1 MTVLRVALV
10 ELKRLTSGVL
20 PVLVLIAMSCIPLL
34 YGALYLYGNWDAYGH
49 VNGIVGALVVEDEGA
64 TDSSGQQVNTG
75 ADVKKN
81 LLDAGTFD
89 WRQVPTREEA
99 VDGVEKGTY
108 DFALV
113 IPKNFSRNLQS
124 AAAFKPD
131 ADGKTGTIDP
141 QSAGIEIVTNDA
153 NNYVLTNIVTKAGT
167 SVRDSVASKVGN
179 ATANALLASFT
190 TIHSKMGEA
199 ADGASKVNNGTVK
212 LADAIVQLKDGSATV
227 NDGALKL
234 KDGTVTLSD
243 GTTQLVDAQKQLAEG
258 AEKLANGAEKLDSG
272 AEKLDSG
279 AEKLVDGSTTLK
291 NGTSTLASAA
301 ASASD
306 GASKLKDG
314 SATLAEGTSSLKDGS
329 ATLARGANSLAE
341 GTHKLRQ
348 GLDQSGIRELP
359 GQLNA
364 MCQHLQQTDTSAP
377 SGDFGRD
384 LSNTVVSA
392 SAQRLRER
400 LAPLVAAGTMT
411 QQQADEL
418 VSSVDSD
425 EFKGEVATLNQKAL
439 ESQLAS
445 RDAVAA
451 DVMSKL
457 QALKSSHC
465 VADGSSSSAAKIQ
478 TLVSGVDALDAAS
491 TSVAKGASSLADGAA
506 RVDDGASSLASGSAA
521 LADGNSKIASGASSL
536 ASGSATLAE
545 GTENLKSGTDSLK
558 SGAAT
563 LKDGSGTLAE
573 KEQAAV
579 EGQQKVA
586 DGASNLKDGASQ
598 LSEGTGKLANGTDQL
613 HSGASEL
620 KEGTSSLQSG
630 LASGTKQ
637 VPNLSESDQT
647 KVADT
652 MSNPVTLSHNSLAS
666 GRNYGEGMG
675 PFFMCLALWIG
686 GLMLVQTLRVMNNR
700 ALASHAP
707 SIRVMLGSWMPFGL
721 VGVAQATL
729 MFVVIKF
736 GLGFEMAHP
745 WLVWLFLCFVALVFT
760 GFIHGLTVF
769 LSAPGK
775 LMALVVLILQLVTGG
790 GTMPY
795 ETLPEPIRWMHD
807 FFPMGYAVTGMR
819 RLSYGVNESSLWG
832 IMLVLT
838 LWGLAG
844 LLLGYLGTRRD
855 RTWSLKKLAP
865 EISVS

>member
-81 LLDAGTFD
+81 LLDADTFD

-124 AAAFKPD
+124 ASAFKPD
-131 ADGKTGTIDP
+131 ANGNTGTIDP

-199 ADGASKVNNGTVK
+199 ASGAEKVNTGTVK
-212 LADAIVQLKDGSATV
+212 LADAIVQLKDGSARV

-243 GTTQLVDAQKQLAEG
+243 GTTQLVDAQKQLADG
-258 AEKLANGAEKLDSG
+258 ADKLASGAATLDSG
-272 AEKLDSG
+272 AATLNSG
-279 AEKLVDGSTTLK
+279 AAKLVDGSTTLK

-314 SATLAEGTSSLKDGS
+314 SATLAQGTSSLKDGS
-329 ATLARGANSLAE
+329 ATLAQGANSLAE

-348 GLDQSGIRELP
+348 GLDESGIRELP

-400 LAPLVAAGTMT
+400 LAPMVAAGTMT

-439 ESQLAS
+439 ESHLAS
-445 RDAVAA
+445 RSAAAA
-451 DVMSKL
+451 DAMSKL

-491 TSVAKGASSLADGAA
+491 TSVAKGASSLAEGAA
-506 RVDDGASSLASGSAA
+506 RVDSGASSLASGAA
-521 LADGNSKIASGASSL
+521 TLADGNAQIASGASSL
-536 ASGSATLAE
+536 ASGAATLAE

-558 SGAAT
+558 SGTAT
-563 LKDGSGTLAE
+563 LKDGASTLAE

-598 LSEGTGKLANGTDQL
+598 LAEGTEKLASGTDQL
-613 HSGASEL
+613 NSGASEL
-620 KEGTSSLQSG
+620 KDGTSSLQSG

-637 VPNLSESDQT
+637 VPNLSESEQA

-707 SIRVMLGSWMPFGL
+707 SVRVMLGSWMPFGL
-721 VGVAQATL
+721 VGIAQATL

-745 WLVWLFLCFVALVFT
+745 WLAWLFLCFVALVFT

-769 LSAPGK
+769 LGAPGK
-775 LMALVVLILQLVTGG
+775 LVALVVLILQLVTGG

-795 ETLPEPIRWMHD
+795 ETLPESIRWMHD

-819 RLSYGVNESSLWG
+819 RLSYGVNESSLGG
-832 IMLVLT
+832 IMLVLA

-865 EISVS
+865 EITV

>member
-131 ADGKTGTIDP
+131 ANGNTGTIDP

-179 ATANALLASFT
+179 ATANALLASFI

-199 ADGASKVNNGTVK
+199 ASGAEKVNTGTVK

-243 GTTQLVDAQKQLAEG
+243 GTTQLVDAQKQLADG
-258 AEKLANGAEKLDSG
+258 ADKLASGAATLDSG
-272 AEKLDSG
+272 AATLNSG
-279 AEKLVDGSTTLK
+279 AAKLVDGSTTLK

-314 SATLAEGTSSLKDGS
+314 SATLAQGTSSLKDGS
-329 ATLARGANSLAE
+329 ATLAQGANSLAE

-348 GLDQSGIRELP
+348 GLDESGIRELP

-400 LAPLVAAGTMT
+400 LAPMVAAGTMT

-439 ESQLAS
+439 ESHLAS
-445 RDAVAA
+445 RSATAA
-451 DVMSKL
+451 DAMSKL

-491 TSVAKGASSLADGAA
+491 TSVAKGASSLAEGAA
-506 RVDDGASSLASGSAA
+506 RVDSGASSLASGAA
-521 LADGNSKIASGASSL
+521 TLADGNAQIASGASSL
-536 ASGSATLAE
+536 ASGASSLAE

-558 SGAAT
+558 SGTAT
-563 LKDGSGTLAE
+563 LKDGTSTLAE
-573 KEQAAV
+573 KEQSAV

-598 LSEGTGKLANGTDQL
+598 LTEGTEKLASGTDQL
-613 HSGASEL
+613 NSGASEL
-620 KEGTSSLQSG
+620 KDGTSSLQSG

-652 MSNPVTLSHNSLAS
+652 MSNPVTLSHDSLAS

-707 SIRVMLGSWMPFGL
+707 SVRVMLGSWMPFGL
-721 VGVAQATL
+721 VGIAQATL

-745 WLVWLFLCFVALVFT
+745 WLAWLFLCFVALIFT

-769 LSAPGK
+769 LGAPGK
-775 LMALVVLILQLVTGG
+775 LVALVVLILQLVTGG

-795 ETLPEPIRWMHD
+795 ETLPESIRWMHD

-865 EISVS
+865 EITV

>member
-131 ADGKTGTIDP
+131 ANGNTGTIDP

-199 ADGASKVNNGTVK
+199 ASGAEKVNTGTVK

-243 GTTQLVDAQKQLAEG
+243 GTTQLVDAQKQLADG
-258 AEKLANGAEKLDSG
+258 ADKLASGAATLDSG
-272 AEKLDSG
+272 AAALNSG
-279 AEKLVDGSTTLK
+279 AAKLVDGSMTLK

-314 SATLAEGTSSLKDGS
+314 SATLAQGTSSLKDGS
-329 ATLARGANSLAE
+329 ATLAQGANSLAE

-348 GLDQSGIRELP
+348 GLDESGIRELP

-400 LAPLVAAGTMT
+400 LAPMVAAGTMT

-425 EFKGEVATLNQKAL
+425 EFKDEVATLNQKAL
-439 ESQLAS
+439 ESHLAS
-445 RDAVAA
+445 RSATAA
-451 DVMSKL
+451 DAMSKL

-491 TSVAKGASSLADGAA
+491 TSVAKGASSLAEGAA
-506 RVDDGASSLASGSAA
+506 RVDSGASSLASGAA
-521 LADGNSKIASGASSL
+521 TLADGNAQIASGASSL
-536 ASGSATLAE
+536 ASGASSLAE

-558 SGAAT
+558 SGTAT
-563 LKDGSGTLAE
+563 LKDGTSTLAE
-573 KEQAAV
+573 KEQSAV

-598 LSEGTGKLANGTDQL
+598 LTEGTEKLASGTDQL
-613 HSGASEL
+613 NSGASEL
-620 KEGTSSLQSG
+620 KDGTSSLQSG

-652 MSNPVTLSHNSLAS
+652 MSNPVTLSHDSLAS

-707 SIRVMLGSWMPFGL
+707 SVRVMLGSWMPFGL
-721 VGVAQATL
+721 VGIAQATL

-745 WLVWLFLCFVALVFT
+745 WLAWLFLCFVALIFT

-769 LSAPGK
+769 LGAPGK
-775 LMALVVLILQLVTGG
+775 LVALVVLILQLVTGG

-795 ETLPEPIRWMHD
+795 ETLPESIRWMHD

-865 EISVS
+865 EITV

>member
-341 GTHKLRQ
+341 GTHKLHQ

-865 EISVS
+865 EISV

>member
-272 AEKLDSG
+272 AEKL
-279 AEKLVDGSTTLK
+279 VDGSTTLK

-439 ESQLAS
+439 ESQLTS
-445 RDAVAA
+445 RDAAAA

-586 DGASNLKDGASQ
+586 DGASSLKDGASQ

-865 EISVS
+865 EITV

>member
-131 ADGKTGTIDP
+131 ANGNTGTIDP

-199 ADGASKVNNGTVK
+199 ASGAEKVNTGTVK

-243 GTTQLVDAQKQLAEG
+243 GTTQLVDAQKQLADG
-258 AEKLANGAEKLDSG
+258 ADKLASGAATLDSG
-272 AEKLDSG
+272 AATLNSG
-279 AEKLVDGSTTLK
+279 AAKLVDGSTTLK

-314 SATLAEGTSSLKDGS
+314 SATLAQGTSSLKDGS
-329 ATLARGANSLAE
+329 ATLAQGANSLAE

-348 GLDQSGIRELP
+348 GLDESGIRELP

-400 LAPLVAAGTMT
+400 LAPMVAAGTMT

-439 ESQLAS
+439 ESHLAS
-445 RDAVAA
+445 RSATAA
-451 DVMSKL
+451 DAMSKL

-465 VADGSSSSAAKIQ
+465 VADGTSSTAAKIQ
-478 TLVSGVDALDAAS
+478 TLVSGVDSLDS
-491 TSVAKGASSLADGAA
+491 GASSLATGASSLAEGAA
-506 RVDDGASSLASGSAA
+506 RVDSGASSLASGAA
-521 LADGNSKIASGASSL
+521 TLADGNAQIASGASSL

-558 SGAAT
+558 SGTAT
-563 LKDGSGTLAE
+563 LKDGTSTLAE
-573 KEQAAV
+573 KEQTAV

-598 LSEGTGKLANGTDQL
+598 LTEGTEKLASGTDQL
-613 HSGASEL
+613 NSGASEL
-620 KEGTSSLQSG
+620 KDGTSSLQSG

-637 VPNLSESDQT
+637 VPNLSESEQAQ
-647 KVADT
+647 VADT
-652 MSNPVTLSHNSLAS
+652 MSNPVTLSHDSLAS

-707 SIRVMLGSWMPFGL
+707 SVRVMLGSWMPFGL
-721 VGVAQATL
+721 VGIAQATL

-745 WLVWLFLCFVALVFT
+745 WLAWLFLCFVALIFT

-769 LSAPGK
+769 LGAPGK
-775 LMALVVLILQLVTGG
+775 LVALVVLILQLVTGG

-795 ETLPEPIRWMHD
+795 ETLPESIRWMHD

-865 EISVS
+865 EITV

>member
-20 PVLVLIAMSCIPLL
+20 PILVLIAMSCIPLL

-99 VDGVEKGTY
+99 VNGVEKGTY

-131 ADGKTGTIDP
+131 ANGNTGTIDP

-199 ADGASKVNNGTVK
+199 ASGAEKVNTGTVK

-243 GTTQLVDAQKQLAEG
+243 GTTQLVDAQKQLADG
-258 AEKLANGAEKLDSG
+258 ADKLASGAATLDSG
-272 AEKLDSG
+272 AATLNSG
-279 AEKLVDGSTTLK
+279 AAKLVDGSTTLK

-314 SATLAEGTSSLKDGS
+314 SATLAQGTSSLKDGS
-329 ATLARGANSLAE
+329 ATLAQGANSLAE

-348 GLDQSGIRELP
+348 GLDESGIRELP

-400 LAPLVAAGTMT
+400 LAPMVAAGTMT

-439 ESQLAS
+439 ESHLAS
-445 RDAVAA
+445 RSATAA
-451 DVMSKL
+451 DAMSKL

-478 TLVSGVDALDAAS
+478 NLVSGVDALDAAS
-491 TSVAKGASSLADGAA
+491 TSVAKGASSLAEGAA
-506 RVDDGASSLASGSAA
+506 RVDSGASSLASGAA
-521 LADGNSKIASGASSL
+521 TLADGNAQIASGASSL
-536 ASGSATLAE
+536 ASGASSLAE

-558 SGAAT
+558 SGTAT
-563 LKDGSGTLAE
+563 LKDGTSTLAE
-573 KEQAAV
+573 KEQSAV

-598 LSEGTGKLANGTDQL
+598 LTEGTEKLASGTDQL
-613 HSGASEL
+613 NSGASEL
-620 KEGTSSLQSG
+620 KDGTSSLQSG

-707 SIRVMLGSWMPFGL
+707 SVRVMLGSWMPFGL
-721 VGVAQATL
+721 VGIAQATL

-745 WLVWLFLCFVALVFT
+745 WLAWLFLCFVALIFT

-769 LSAPGK
+769 LGAPGK
-775 LMALVVLILQLVTGG
+775 LVALVVLILQLVTGG

-795 ETLPEPIRWMHD
+795 ETLPESIRWMHD

-832 IMLVLT
+832 IMLVLA

-865 EISVS
+865 EITV

>member
-75 ADVKKN
+75 AEVKKN

-131 ADGKTGTIDP
+131 ANGNTGTIDP

-199 ADGASKVNNGTVK
+199 ASGAEKVNTGTVK

-234 KDGTVTLSD
+234 KDGTSSLAD
-243 GTTQLVDAQKQLAEG
+243 GQSQMLDGQKQLAEG
-258 AEKLANGAEKLDSG
+258 AGKLADGVSTLDSGAAKLDSG
-272 AEKLDSG
+272 AGKLADG
-279 AEKLVDGSTTLK
+279 ASSLKDGS
-291 NGTSTLASAA
+291 STLASAA

-306 GASKLKDG
+306 GAAKLKDG

-329 ATLARGANSLAE
+329 ATLAQGANSLAE

-348 GLDQSGIRELP
+348 GLDESGIRELP

-400 LAPLVAAGTMT
+400 LAPMVAAGTMT

-439 ESQLAS
+439 ESHLAS
-445 RDAVAA
+445 RSAAAA
-451 DVMSKL
+451 DAMSKL

-478 TLVSGVDALDAAS
+478 TLVSGVDALDSGAS
-491 TSVAKGASSLADGAA
+491 SLAKGASSLAEGAA
-506 RVDDGASSLASGSAA
+506 RVDAGASSLASGSAA

-536 ASGSATLAE
+536 ASGSATLSGGASELKE
-545 GTENLKSGTDSLK
+545 GTGSLK
-558 SGAAT
+558 SGAAE

-573 KEQAAV
+573 KQQSAV
-579 EGQQKVA
+579 EGQQKLA
-586 DGASNLKDGASQ
+586 DGADKLKDGASQ
-598 LSEGTGKLANGTDQL
+598 LSDGTEKLSDGSSKLND
-613 HSGASEL
+613 GASEL
-620 KEGTSSLQSG
+620 KDGTSSLESG
-630 LASGTKQ
+630 LASGAKQ
-637 VPNLSESDQT
+637 VPSLAPTDQA

-707 SIRVMLGSWMPFGL
+707 SVRVMLGSWMPFGL
-721 VGVAQATL
+721 VGIAQATL

-745 WLVWLFLCFVALVFT
+745 WLAWLFLCFVALVFT

-769 LSAPGK
+769 LGAPGK
-775 LMALVVLILQLVTGG
+775 LVALVVLILQLVTGG

-795 ETLPEPIRWMHD
+795 ETLPESIRWMHD

-819 RLSYGVNESSLWG
+819 RLSYGVNESSLGG
-832 IMLVLT
+832 IMLVLA

-865 EISVS
+865 EITV

>member
-131 ADGKTGTIDP
+131 ANGNTGTIDP

-199 ADGASKVNNGTVK
+199 ASGAEKVNTGTVK

-243 GTTQLVDAQKQLAEG
+243 GTTQLVDAQKQLADG
-258 AEKLANGAEKLDSG
+258 ADKLASGAATLDSG
-272 AEKLDSG
+272 AATLNSG
-279 AEKLVDGSTTLK
+279 AAKLVDGSTTLK

-314 SATLAEGTSSLKDGS
+314 SATLAQGTSSLKDGS
-329 ATLARGANSLAE
+329 ATLAQGANSLAE

-348 GLDQSGIRELP
+348 GLDESGIRELP

-400 LAPLVAAGTMT
+400 LAPMVAAGTMT

-439 ESQLAS
+439 ESHLAS
-445 RDAVAA
+445 RSATAA
-451 DVMSKL
+451 DAMSKL

-491 TSVAKGASSLADGAA
+491 TSVAKGASSLAEGAA
-506 RVDDGASSLASGSAA
+506 RVDSGASSLASGAA
-521 LADGNSKIASGASSL
+521 TLADGNAQIASGASSL
-536 ASGSATLAE
+536 ASGASSLAE
-545 GTENLKSGTDSLK
+545 GTENLKSGTESLK
-558 SGAAT
+558 SGTAT
-563 LKDGSGTLAE
+563 LKDGTSTLAE
-573 KEQAAV
+573 KEQSAV

-598 LSEGTGKLANGTDQL
+598 LTEGTEKLASGTDQL
-613 HSGASEL
+613 NSGASEL
-620 KEGTSSLQSG
+620 KDGTSSLQSG

-707 SIRVMLGSWMPFGL
+707 SVRVMLGSWMPFGL
-721 VGVAQATL
+721 VGIAQATL

-745 WLVWLFLCFVALVFT
+745 WLAWLFLCFVALIFT

-769 LSAPGK
+769 LGAPGK
-775 LMALVVLILQLVTGG
+775 LVALVVLILQLVTGG

-795 ETLPEPIRWMHD
+795 ETLPESIRWMHD

-832 IMLVLT
+832 IMLVLA

-865 EISVS
+865 EITV

>member
-75 ADVKKN
+75 AEVKKN

-131 ADGKTGTIDP
+131 ANGNTGTIDP
-141 QSAGIEIVTNDA
+141 QSAGIEIITNDA

-199 ADGASKVNNGTVK
+199 ASGAEKVNTGTVK

-243 GTTQLVDAQKQLAEG
+243 GTTQLADAQKQLADG
-258 AEKLANGAEKLDSG
+258 ADKLASGAATLDSG
-272 AEKLDSG
+272 AATLDSG
-279 AEKLVDGSTTLK
+279 AAKLVDGSTTLK

-314 SATLAEGTSSLKDGS
+314 SATLAQGTSSLKDGS
-329 ATLARGANSLAE
+329 AALAQGANSLAE
-341 GTHKLRQ
+341 GVHKLRQ
-348 GLDQSGIRELP
+348 GLDESGIRELP

-400 LAPLVAAGTMT
+400 LAPMVAAGTMT

-439 ESQLAS
+439 ESHLAS
-445 RDAVAA
+445 RSAAAA
-451 DVMSKL
+451 DAMSKL

-478 TLVSGVDALDAAS
+478 TLVSGVDALDEAS
-491 TSVAKGASSLADGAA
+491 TSVAKGASSLAEGAA
-506 RVDDGASSLASGSAA
+506 RVDSGASSLASGAA
-521 LADGNSKIASGASSL
+521 TLADGNAQIASGASSL
-536 ASGSATLAE
+536 ASGAATLAE

-558 SGAAT
+558 SGTAT
-563 LKDGSGTLAE
+563 LKDGASTLAE

-598 LSEGTGKLANGTDQL
+598 LAEGTEKLASGTDQL
-613 HSGASEL
+613 NSGASEL
-620 KEGTSSLQSG
+620 KDGTSSLQSG

-637 VPNLSESDQT
+637 VPNLSESEQA

-707 SIRVMLGSWMPFGL
+707 SVRVMLGSWMPFGL
-721 VGVAQATL
+721 VGIAQATL

-745 WLVWLFLCFVALVFT
+745 WLAWLFLCFVALVFT

-769 LSAPGK
+769 LGAPGK
-775 LMALVVLILQLVTGG
+775 LVALVVLILQLVTGG

-795 ETLPEPIRWMHD
+795 ETLPESIRWMHD

-819 RLSYGVNESSLWG
+819 RLSYGVNESSLGG
-832 IMLVLT
+832 IMLVLA

-865 EISVS
+865 EITV

>member
-199 ADGASKVNNGTVK
+199 ADGALKVNNGTVK

-258 AEKLANGAEKLDSG
+258 AEKLASGAAALDSG

-418 VSSVDSD
+418 VSSLDSD

-451 DVMSKL
+451 DIMSKL

-506 RVDDGASSLASGSAA
+506 RVDDGASSLASGSAT

-558 SGAAT
+558 SGAST

-573 KEQAAV
+573 KEQEAV

-613 HSGASEL
+613 NSGASEL
-620 KEGTSSLQSG
+620 KDGTSSLQSG

-721 VGVAQATL
+721 VGIAQATL

-865 EISVS
+865 EISV

>member
-131 ADGKTGTIDP
+131 ANGNTGTIDP

-199 ADGASKVNNGTVK
+199 ASGAEKVNTGTVK

-243 GTTQLVDAQKQLAEG
+243 GTTQLVDAQKQLADG
-258 AEKLANGAEKLDSG
+258 ADKLASGAATLDSG
-272 AEKLDSG
+272 AAALNSG
-279 AEKLVDGSTTLK
+279 AAKLVDGSTTLK

-314 SATLAEGTSSLKDGS
+314 SATLAQGTSSLKDGS
-329 ATLARGANSLAE
+329 ATLAQGANSLAE

-348 GLDQSGIRELP
+348 GLDESGIRELP

-400 LAPLVAAGTMT
+400 LAPMVAAGTMT

-439 ESQLAS
+439 ESHLAS
-445 RDAVAA
+445 RSATAA
-451 DVMSKL
+451 DAMSKL

-491 TSVAKGASSLADGAA
+491 TSVAKGASSLAEGAA
-506 RVDDGASSLASGSAA
+506 RVDSGASSLASGAA
-521 LADGNSKIASGASSL
+521 TLADGNAQIASGASSL
-536 ASGSATLAE
+536 ASGASSLAE

-558 SGAAT
+558 SGTAT
-563 LKDGSGTLAE
+563 LKDGTSTLAE
-573 KEQAAV
+573 KEQSAV

-598 LSEGTGKLANGTDQL
+598 LTEGTEKLASGTDQL
-613 HSGASEL
+613 NSGASEL
-620 KEGTSSLQSG
+620 KDGTSSLQSG

-637 VPNLSESDQT
+637 VPNLSESEQT

-707 SIRVMLGSWMPFGL
+707 SVRVMLGSWMPFGL
-721 VGVAQATL
+721 VGIAQATL

-745 WLVWLFLCFVALVFT
+745 WLAWLFLCFVALIFT

-769 LSAPGK
+769 LGAPGK
-775 LMALVVLILQLVTGG
+775 LVALVVLILQLVTGG

-795 ETLPEPIRWMHD
+795 ETLPESIRWMHD

-865 EISVS
+865 EITV

>member
-131 ADGKTGTIDP
+131 ANGNTGTIDP

-199 ADGASKVNNGTVK
+199 ASGAEKVNTGTVK

-243 GTTQLVDAQKQLAEG
+243 GTTQLVDAQKQLADG
-258 AEKLANGAEKLDSG
+258 ADKLASGAATLDSG
-272 AEKLDSG
+272 AATLNSG
-279 AEKLVDGSTTLK
+279 AAKLVDGSTTLK

-314 SATLAEGTSSLKDGS
+314 SATLAQGTSSLKDGS
-329 ATLARGANSLAE
+329 ATLAQGANSLAE

-348 GLDQSGIRELP
+348 GLDESGIRELP

-400 LAPLVAAGTMT
+400 LAPMVAAGTMT

-439 ESQLAS
+439 ESHLAS
-445 RDAVAA
+445 RSATAA
-451 DVMSKL
+451 DAMSKL

-491 TSVAKGASSLADGAA
+491 TSVAKGASSLAEGAA
-506 RVDDGASSLASGSAA
+506 RVDSGASSLASGAA
-521 LADGNSKIASGASSL
+521 TLADGNAQIASGASSL
-536 ASGSATLAE
+536 ASGASSLAE

-558 SGAAT
+558 SGTAT
-563 LKDGSGTLAE
+563 LKDGTSTLAE
-573 KEQAAV
+573 KEQSAV

-598 LSEGTGKLANGTDQL
+598 LTEGTEKLASGTDQL
-613 HSGASEL
+613 NSGASEL
-620 KEGTSSLQSG
+620 KDGTSSLQSG

-652 MSNPVTLSHNSLAS
+652 MSNPVTLSHDSLAS

-707 SIRVMLGSWMPFGL
+707 SVRVMLGSWMPFGL
-721 VGVAQATL
+721 VGIAQATL

-745 WLVWLFLCFVALVFT
+745 WLAWLFLCFVALIFT

-769 LSAPGK
+769 LGAPGK
-775 LMALVVLILQLVTGG
+775 LVALVVLILQLVTGG

-795 ETLPEPIRWMHD
+795 ETLPESIRWMHD

-865 EISVS
+865 EITV

>member
-131 ADGKTGTIDP
+131 ANGNTGTIDP

-199 ADGASKVNNGTVK
+199 ASGAEKVNTGTVK

-243 GTTQLVDAQKQLAEG
+243 GTTQLVDAQKQLADG
-258 AEKLANGAEKLDSG
+258 ADKLASGAATLDSG
-272 AEKLDSG
+272 AATLNSG
-279 AEKLVDGSTTLK
+279 AAKLVDGSTTLK

-314 SATLAEGTSSLKDGS
+314 SATLAQGTSSLKDGS
-329 ATLARGANSLAE
+329 ATLAQGANSLAE

-348 GLDQSGIRELP
+348 GLDESGIRELP

-400 LAPLVAAGTMT
+400 LAPMVAAGTMT

-439 ESQLAS
+439 ESHLAS
-445 RDAVAA
+445 RSATAA
-451 DVMSKL
+451 DAMSKL

-465 VADGSSSSAAKIQ
+465 IADGSSSSAAKIQ

-491 TSVAKGASSLADGAA
+491 TSVAKGASSLAEGAA
-506 RVDDGASSLASGSAA
+506 RVDSGASSLASGAA
-521 LADGNSKIASGASSL
+521 TLADGNAQIASGASSL

-558 SGAAT
+558 SGTAT
-563 LKDGSGTLAE
+563 LKDGTSTLAE
-573 KEQAAV
+573 KEQSAV

-598 LSEGTGKLANGTDQL
+598 LTEGTEKLASGTDQL
-613 HSGASEL
+613 NSGASEL
-620 KEGTSSLQSG
+620 KDGTSSLQSG

-652 MSNPVTLSHNSLAS
+652 MSNPVTLSHDSLAS

-707 SIRVMLGSWMPFGL
+707 SVRVMLGSWMPFGL
-721 VGVAQATL
+721 VGIAQATL

-745 WLVWLFLCFVALVFT
+745 WLAWLFLCFVALIFT

-769 LSAPGK
+769 LGAPGK
-775 LMALVVLILQLVTGG
+775 LVALVVLILQLVTGG

-795 ETLPEPIRWMHD
+795 ETLPESIRWMHD

-865 EISVS
+865 EITV

>member
-131 ADGKTGTIDP
+131 ANGNTGTIDP

-153 NNYVLTNIVTKAGT
+153 NNYVLTNIVMKAGT

-199 ADGASKVNNGTVK
+199 ASGAEKVNTGTVK

-243 GTTQLVDAQKQLAEG
+243 GTTQLVDAQKQLADG
-258 AEKLANGAEKLDSG
+258 ADKLASGAATLDSG
-272 AEKLDSG
+272 AATLNSG
-279 AEKLVDGSTTLK
+279 AAKLVDGSTTLK

-314 SATLAEGTSSLKDGS
+314 SATLAQGTSSLKDGS
-329 ATLARGANSLAE
+329 ATLAQGANSLAE

-348 GLDQSGIRELP
+348 GLDESGIRELP

-400 LAPLVAAGTMT
+400 LAPMVAAGTMT

-439 ESQLAS
+439 ESHLAS
-445 RDAVAA
+445 RSATAA
-451 DVMSKL
+451 DAMSKL

-491 TSVAKGASSLADGAA
+491 TSVAKGASSLAEGAA
-506 RVDDGASSLASGSAA
+506 RVDSGASSLASGAA
-521 LADGNSKIASGASSL
+521 TLADGNAQIASGASSL
-536 ASGSATLAE
+536 ASGASSLAE

-558 SGAAT
+558 SGTAT
-563 LKDGSGTLAE
+563 LKDGTSTLAE
-573 KEQAAV
+573 KEQSAV

-598 LSEGTGKLANGTDQL
+598 LTEGTEKLASGTDQL
-613 HSGASEL
+613 NSGASEL
-620 KEGTSSLQSG
+620 KDGTSSLQSG

-652 MSNPVTLSHNSLAS
+652 MSNPVTLSHDSLAS

-707 SIRVMLGSWMPFGL
+707 SVRVMLGSWMPFGL
-721 VGVAQATL
+721 VGIAQATL

-745 WLVWLFLCFVALVFT
+745 WLAWLFLCFVALIFT

-769 LSAPGK
+769 LGAPGK
-775 LMALVVLILQLVTGG
+775 LVALVVLILQLVTGG

-832 IMLVLT
+832 IMLVLA

-865 EISVS
+865 EITV

>member
-75 ADVKKN
+75 AEVKKN

-131 ADGKTGTIDP
+131 ANGNTGTIDP

-234 KDGTVTLSD
+234 KDGTSSLAD
-243 GTTQLVDAQKQLAEG
+243 GQSQMLDGQKQLAEG
-258 AEKLANGAEKLDSG
+258 AGKLADGVSTLDSGAAKLDSG
-272 AEKLDSG
+272 AGKLADG
-279 AEKLVDGSTTLK
+279 ASSLKDGS
-291 NGTSTLASAA
+291 STLASAA

-306 GASKLKDG
+306 GAAKLKDG
-314 SATLAEGTSSLKDGS
+314 SATLAEGTASLKDGS
-329 ATLARGANSLAE
+329 ATLAQGANSLAE

-348 GLDQSGIRELP
+348 GLDESGIRELP

-400 LAPLVAAGTMT
+400 LAPMVAAGTMT

-439 ESQLAS
+439 QSHLAT
-445 RDAVAA
+445 RDAAAA
-451 DVMSKL
+451 DALSKL
-457 QALKSSHC
+457 SALKSSHC
-465 VADGSSSSAAKIQ
+465 ISDGSSSTAAKIQ
-478 TLVSGVDALDAAS
+478 TLVSGVDALDSGAS
-491 TSVAKGASSLADGAA
+491 SLAKGASSLAEGAA
-506 RVDDGASSLASGSAA
+506 RVDAGASSLASGSAA

-536 ASGSATLAE
+536 ASGSATLSGGASELKE
-545 GTENLKSGTDSLK
+545 GTGSLKSGT
-558 SGAAT
+558 AE

-573 KEQAAV
+573 KQQSAV
-579 EGQQKVA
+579 EGQQKLA
-586 DGASNLKDGASQ
+586 DGADKLKDGASQ
-598 LSEGTGKLANGTDQL
+598 LSDGTEKLSDGSSKLND
-613 HSGASEL
+613 GASEL
-620 KEGTSSLQSG
+620 KDGTSSLESG
-630 LASGTKQ
+630 LASGAKQ
-637 VPNLSESDQT
+637 VPSLAPTDQA

-707 SIRVMLGSWMPFGL
+707 SVRVMLGSWMPFGL
-721 VGVAQATL
+721 VGIAQATL

-745 WLVWLFLCFVALVFT
+745 WLAWLFLCFVALVFT

-769 LSAPGK
+769 LGAPGK
-775 LMALVVLILQLVTGG
+775 LVALVVLILQLVTGG

-795 ETLPEPIRWMHD
+795 ETLPESIRWMHD

-819 RLSYGVNESSLWG
+819 RLSYGVNESSLGG
-832 IMLVLT
+832 IMLVLA

-865 EISVS
+865 EITV

>member
-131 ADGKTGTIDP
+131 ANGNTGTIDP

-199 ADGASKVNNGTVK
+199 ASGAEKVNTGTVK

-243 GTTQLVDAQKQLAEG
+243 GTTQLVDAQKQLADG
-258 AEKLANGAEKLDSG
+258 ADKLASGAATLDSG
-272 AEKLDSG
+272 AATLDSG
-279 AEKLVDGSTTLK
+279 AAKLVDGSTTLK

-306 GASKLKDG
+306 GASKLKDS
-314 SATLAEGTSSLKDGS
+314 SATLAQGTSSLKDGS
-329 ATLARGANSLAE
+329 ATLAQGANSLAE

-348 GLDQSGIRELP
+348 GLDESGIRELP

-400 LAPLVAAGTMT
+400 LAPMVAAGTMT

-439 ESQLAS
+439 ESHLAS
-445 RDAVAA
+445 RSATAA
-451 DVMSKL
+451 DAMSKL

-491 TSVAKGASSLADGAA
+491 TSVAKGASSLAEGAA
-506 RVDDGASSLASGSAA
+506 RVDSGASSLASGAA
-521 LADGNSKIASGASSL
+521 TLADGNAQIASGASSL
-536 ASGSATLAE
+536 ASGASSLAE

-558 SGAAT
+558 SGTAT
-563 LKDGSGTLAE
+563 LKDGTSTLAE
-573 KEQAAV
+573 KEQSAV

-598 LSEGTGKLANGTDQL
+598 LTEGTEKLASGTDQL
-613 HSGASEL
+613 NSGASEL
-620 KEGTSSLQSG
+620 KDGTSSLQSG

-707 SIRVMLGSWMPFGL
+707 SVRVMLGSWMPFGL
-721 VGVAQATL
+721 VGIAQATL

-745 WLVWLFLCFVALVFT
+745 WLAWLFLCFVALIFT

-769 LSAPGK
+769 LGAPGK
-775 LMALVVLILQLVTGG
+775 LVALVVLILQLVTGG

-832 IMLVLT
+832 IMLVLA

-865 EISVS
+865 EITV

>member
-131 ADGKTGTIDP
+131 ANGNTGTIDP

-199 ADGASKVNNGTVK
+199 ASGAEKVNTGTVK

-243 GTTQLVDAQKQLAEG
+243 GTTQLVDAQKQLADG
-258 AEKLANGAEKLDSG
+258 ADKLASGAATLDSG
-272 AEKLDSG
+272 AATLNSG
-279 AEKLVDGSTTLK
+279 AAKLVDGSTTLK

-314 SATLAEGTSSLKDGS
+314 SATLAQGTSSLKDGS
-329 ATLARGANSLAE
+329 ATLAQGANSLAE

-348 GLDQSGIRELP
+348 GLDESGIRELP

-400 LAPLVAAGTMT
+400 LAPMVAAGTMT

-439 ESQLAS
+439 ESHLAS
-445 RDAVAA
+445 RSATAA
-451 DVMSKL
+451 DAMSKL

-491 TSVAKGASSLADGAA
+491 TSVAKGASSLAEGAA
-506 RVDDGASSLASGSAA
+506 RVDSGASSLASGAA
-521 LADGNSKIASGASSL
+521 TLADGNAQIASGASSL
-536 ASGSATLAE
+536 ASGAATLAE

-558 SGAAT
+558 SGTET
-563 LKDGSGTLAE
+563 LKDGTSTLAE
-573 KEQAAV
+573 KEQNAV

-598 LSEGTGKLANGTDQL
+598 LTEGTGKLASGTDQL
-613 HSGASEL
+613 NSGASEL

-652 MSNPVTLSHNSLAS
+652 MSNPVTLSHDSLAS

-707 SIRVMLGSWMPFGL
+707 SVRVMLGSWMPFGL
-721 VGVAQATL
+721 VGIAQATL

-745 WLVWLFLCFVALVFT
+745 WLAWLFLCFVALIFT

-769 LSAPGK
+769 LGAPGK
-775 LMALVVLILQLVTGG
+775 LVALVVLILQLVTGG

-795 ETLPEPIRWMHD
+795 ETLPESIRWMHD

-832 IMLVLT
+832 IMLVLA

-865 EISVS
+865 EITV

>member
-131 ADGKTGTIDP
+131 ANGNTGTIDP

-199 ADGASKVNNGTVK
+199 ASGAEKVNTGTVK

-243 GTTQLVDAQKQLAEG
+243 GTTQLVDAQKQLADG
-258 AEKLANGAEKLDSG
+258 ADKLASGAATLDSG
-272 AEKLDSG
+272 AATLNSG
-279 AEKLVDGSTTLK
+279 AAKLVDGSTTLK

-314 SATLAEGTSSLKDGS
+314 SATLAQGTSSLKDGS
-329 ATLARGANSLAE
+329 ATLAQGANSLAE

-348 GLDQSGIRELP
+348 GLDESGIRELP

-400 LAPLVAAGTMT
+400 LAPMVAAGTMT

-439 ESQLAS
+439 ESHLAS
-445 RDAVAA
+445 RSATAA
-451 DVMSKL
+451 DAMSKL

-491 TSVAKGASSLADGAA
+491 TSVAKGASSLAEGAA
-506 RVDDGASSLASGSAA
+506 RVDSGASSLASGAA
-521 LADGNSKIASGASSL
+521 TLADGNAQIASGASSL
-536 ASGSATLAE
+536 ASGASSLAE

-558 SGAAT
+558 SGTAT
-563 LKDGSGTLAE
+563 LKDGTSTLAE
-573 KEQAAV
+573 KEQSAV

-598 LSEGTGKLANGTDQL
+598 LTEGTEKLASGTDQL
-613 HSGASEL
+613 NSGASEL
-620 KEGTSSLQSG
+620 KDGTSSLQSG

-707 SIRVMLGSWMPFGL
+707 SVRVMLGSWMPFGL

-745 WLVWLFLCFVALVFT
+745 WLAWLFLCFAALVFT

-769 LSAPGK
+769 LGAPGK
-775 LMALVVLILQLVTGG
+775 LVALVVLILQLVTGG

-795 ETLPEPIRWMHD
+795 ETLPESIRWMHD

-832 IMLVLT
+832 IMLVLA

-855 RTWSLKKLAP
+855 RTWSLKRLAP
-865 EISVS
+865 EITV

>member
-99 VDGVEKGTY
+99 VNGVEKGTY

-131 ADGKTGTIDP
+131 ANGNTGTIDP

-199 ADGASKVNNGTVK
+199 ASGAEKVNTGTVK

-243 GTTQLVDAQKQLAEG
+243 GTTQLVDAQKQLADG
-258 AEKLANGAEKLDSG
+258 ADKLASGAATLDSG
-272 AEKLDSG
+272 AAALDSG
-279 AEKLVDGSTTLK
+279 AAKLVDGSTTLK

-314 SATLAEGTSSLKDGS
+314 SATLAQGTSSLKDGS
-329 ATLARGANSLAE
+329 ATLAQGANSLAE

-348 GLDQSGIRELP
+348 GLDESGIRELP

-400 LAPLVAAGTMT
+400 LAPMVAAGTMT

-439 ESQLAS
+439 ESHLAS
-445 RDAVAA
+445 RSATAA
-451 DVMSKL
+451 DAMSKL

-491 TSVAKGASSLADGAA
+491 TSVAKGASSLAEGAA
-506 RVDDGASSLASGSAA
+506 RVDSGASSLASGAA
-521 LADGNSKIASGASSL
+521 TLADGNAQIASGASSL

-558 SGAAT
+558 SGTAT
-563 LKDGSGTLAE
+563 LKDGTSTLAE
-573 KEQAAV
+573 KEQSAV

-598 LSEGTGKLANGTDQL
+598 LTEGTEKLASGTDQL
-613 HSGASEL
+613 NSGASEL
-620 KEGTSSLQSG
+620 KDGTSSLQSG

-721 VGVAQATL
+721 VGIAQATL
-729 MFVVIKF
+729 MFAAIKF

-745 WLVWLFLCFVALVFT
+745 WLVWLFLCYVALVFT
-760 GFIHGLTVF
+760 GFIHGLTVI
-769 LSAPGK
+769 LGAPGK
-775 LMALVVLILQLVTGG
+775 LVALVILILQLITAG

-795 ETLPEPIRWMHD
+795 ETLPESIRWMHD
-807 FFPMGYAVTGMR
+807 FFPMGYAVAGTR
-819 RLSYGVNESSLWG
+819 RLAYGINESSLWG

-844 LLLGYLGTRRD
+844 LMLGYIGTRRD

-865 EISVS
+865 EITV

>member
-99 VDGVEKGTY
+99 VNGVEKGTY

-131 ADGKTGTIDP
+131 ANGNTGTIDP

-199 ADGASKVNNGTVK
+199 ASGAEKVNTGTVK

-243 GTTQLVDAQKQLAEG
+243 GTTQLVDAQKQLADG
-258 AEKLANGAEKLDSG
+258 ADKLASGAATLDSG
-272 AEKLDSG
+272 AATLNSG
-279 AEKLVDGSTTLK
+279 AAKLVDGSTTLK

-314 SATLAEGTSSLKDGS
+314 SATLAQGTSSLKDGS
-329 ATLARGANSLAE
+329 ATLAQGANSLAE

-348 GLDQSGIRELP
+348 GLDESGIRELP

-377 SGDFGRD
+377 SGDFSRD

-400 LAPLVAAGTMT
+400 LAPMVAAGTMT

-439 ESQLAS
+439 ESHLAS
-445 RDAVAA
+445 RSATAA
-451 DVMSKL
+451 DAMSKL

-491 TSVAKGASSLADGAA
+491 TSVAKGASSLAEGAA
-506 RVDDGASSLASGSAA
+506 RVDSGASSLASGAA
-521 LADGNSKIASGASSL
+521 TLADGNAQIASGASSL
-536 ASGSATLAE
+536 ASGAATLAE

-558 SGAAT
+558 SGTAT
-563 LKDGSGTLAE
+563 LKDGTSTLAE
-573 KEQAAV
+573 KEQSAV

-598 LSEGTGKLANGTDQL
+598 LTEGTEKLASGTDQL
-613 HSGASEL
+613 NSGASEL
-620 KEGTSSLQSG
+620 KDGTSSLQSG

-707 SIRVMLGSWMPFGL
+707 SVRVMLGSWMPFGL
-721 VGVAQATL
+721 VGIAQATL

-745 WLVWLFLCFVALVFT
+745 WLAWLFLCFVALIFT

-769 LSAPGK
+769 LGAPGK
-775 LMALVVLILQLVTGG
+775 LVALVVLILQLVTGG

-832 IMLVLT
+832 IMLVLA

-865 EISVS
+865 EITV

>member
-131 ADGKTGTIDP
+131 ANGNTGTIDP

-199 ADGASKVNNGTVK
+199 ASGAEKVNTGTVK
-212 LADAIVQLKDGSATV
+212 LADAIVQLKDGSARV

-243 GTTQLVDAQKQLAEG
+243 GTTQLVDAQKQLADG
-258 AEKLANGAEKLDSG
+258 ADKLASGAATLDSG
-272 AEKLDSG
+272 AATLNSG
-279 AEKLVDGSTTLK
+279 AAKLVDGSTTLK

-314 SATLAEGTSSLKDGS
+314 SATLAQGTSSLKDGS
-329 ATLARGANSLAE
+329 ATLAQGANSLAE

-348 GLDQSGIRELP
+348 GLDESGIRELP

-400 LAPLVAAGTMT
+400 LAPMVAAGTMT

-439 ESQLAS
+439 ESHLAS
-445 RDAVAA
+445 RSATAA
-451 DVMSKL
+451 DAMSKL

-491 TSVAKGASSLADGAA
+491 TSVAKGASSLAEGAA
-506 RVDDGASSLASGSAA
+506 RVDSGASSLASGAA
-521 LADGNSKIASGASSL
+521 TLADGNAQIASGASSL

-558 SGAAT
+558 SGTAT
-563 LKDGSGTLAE
+563 LKDGTSTLAE
-573 KEQAAV
+573 KEQSAV

-598 LSEGTGKLANGTDQL
+598 LTEGTEKLASGTDQL
-613 HSGASEL
+613 NSGASEL
-620 KEGTSSLQSG
+620 KDGTSSLQSG

-721 VGVAQATL
+721 VGIAQATL
-729 MFVVIKF
+729 MFAAIKF

-745 WLVWLFLCFVALVFT
+745 WLVWLFLCYVALVFT
-760 GFIHGLTVF
+760 GFIHGLTVI
-769 LSAPGK
+769 LGAPGK
-775 LMALVVLILQLVTGG
+775 LVALVILILQLITAG

-795 ETLPEPIRWMHD
+795 ETLPESIRWMHD
-807 FFPMGYAVTGMR
+807 FFPMGYAVAGTR
-819 RLSYGVNESSLWG
+819 RLAYGINESSLWG

-844 LLLGYLGTRRD
+844 LMLGYIGTRRD

-865 EISVS
+865 EITV

>member
-258 AEKLANGAEKLDSG
+258 AEKLASGAATLNSG

-341 GTHKLRQ
+341 GTHKLRS
-348 GLDQSGIRELP
+348 GMDQAGIRELP
-359 GQLNA
+359 AELNA
-364 MCQHLQQTDTSAP
+364 MCMRLQQTDTSAP

-439 ESQLAS
+439 ESQLVS

-465 VADGSSSSAAKIQ
+465 VSDGTSSTAAKIQ
-478 TLVSGVDALDAAS
+478 TLVAGVDSLDSGAS
-491 TSVAKGASSLADGAA
+491 SLAKGASSLADGAA

-832 IMLVLT
+832 IMLVLA

-865 EISVS
+865 EITV

>member
-89 WRQVPTREEA
+89 WRQVSTREEA

-258 AEKLANGAEKLDSG
+258 AEKLASGAAALDSG

-425 EFKGEVATLNQKAL
+425 EFKSEVATLNQKAL

-451 DVMSKL
+451 DIMSKL

-506 RVDDGASSLASGSAA
+506 RVDDGASSLASGSAT

-558 SGAAT
+558 SGAST

-573 KEQAAV
+573 KEQEAV

-613 HSGASEL
+613 NSGASEL

-707 SIRVMLGSWMPFGL
+707 SVRVMLGSWMPFGL
-721 VGVAQATL
+721 VGIAQATL

-865 EISVS
+865 EISV

>member
-124 AAAFKPD
+124 ASAFKPD
-131 ADGKTGTIDP
+131 ANGNTGTIDP

-199 ADGASKVNNGTVK
+199 ASGAEKVNTGTVK

-243 GTTQLVDAQKQLAEG
+243 GTTQLVDAQKQLADG
-258 AEKLANGAEKLDSG
+258 ADKLASGAATLDSG
-272 AEKLDSG
+272 AATLNSG
-279 AEKLVDGSTTLK
+279 AAKLVDGSTTLK

-314 SATLAEGTSSLKDGS
+314 SATLAQGTSSLKDGS
-329 ATLARGANSLAE
+329 ATLAQGANSLAE

-348 GLDQSGIRELP
+348 GLDESGIRELP

-400 LAPLVAAGTMT
+400 LAPMVAAGTMT

-439 ESQLAS
+439 ESHLAS
-445 RDAVAA
+445 RSATAA
-451 DVMSKL
+451 DAMSKL

-465 VADGSSSSAAKIQ
+465 IADGSSSSAAKIQ

-491 TSVAKGASSLADGAA
+491 TSVAKGASSLAEGAA
-506 RVDDGASSLASGSAA
+506 RVDSGASSLASGAA
-521 LADGNSKIASGASSL
+521 TLADGNAQIASGASSL

-558 SGAAT
+558 SGTAT
-563 LKDGSGTLAE
+563 LKDGTSTLAE
-573 KEQAAV
+573 KEQSAV

-598 LSEGTGKLANGTDQL
+598 LTEGTEKLASGTDQL
-613 HSGASEL
+613 NSGASEL
-620 KEGTSSLQSG
+620 KDGTSSLQSG

-707 SIRVMLGSWMPFGL
+707 SVRVMLGSWMPFGL
-721 VGVAQATL
+721 VGIAQATL

-745 WLVWLFLCFVALVFT
+745 WLAWLFLCFVALVFT

-769 LSAPGK
+769 LGAPGK
-775 LMALVVLILQLVTGG
+775 LVALVVLILQLVTGG

-795 ETLPEPIRWMHD
+795 ETLPESIRWMHD

-865 EISVS
+865 EITV

>member
-199 ADGASKVNNGTVK
+199 ASGAEKVNTGTVK
-212 LADAIVQLKDGSATV
+212 LADAIVQLKDGSVTV

-258 AEKLANGAEKLDSG
+258 AEKLASGAEKLDSG

-745 WLVWLFLCFVALVFT
+745 WLVWLFLCFVALIFT

-769 LSAPGK
+769 LGAPGK

-865 EISVS
+865 EISV

>member
-131 ADGKTGTIDP
+131 ANGNTGTIDP

-199 ADGASKVNNGTVK
+199 ASGAEKVNTGTVK

-243 GTTQLVDAQKQLAEG
+243 GTTQLVDAQKQLADG
-258 AEKLANGAEKLDSG
+258 ADKLASGAATLDSG
-272 AEKLDSG
+272 AAALDSG
-279 AEKLVDGSTTLK
+279 AAKLVDGSTTLK

-314 SATLAEGTSSLKDGS
+314 SATLAQGTSSLKDGS
-329 ATLARGANSLAE
+329 ATLAQGANSLAE

-348 GLDQSGIRELP
+348 GLDESGIRELP

-400 LAPLVAAGTMT
+400 LAPMVAAGTMT

-425 EFKGEVATLNQKAL
+425 EFKGEMATLNQKAL
-439 ESQLAS
+439 ESHLAS
-445 RDAVAA
+445 RSATAA
-451 DVMSKL
+451 DAMSKL

-491 TSVAKGASSLADGAA
+491 TSVAKGASSLAEGAA
-506 RVDDGASSLASGSAA
+506 RVDSGASSLASGAA
-521 LADGNSKIASGASSL
+521 TLADGNAQIASGASSL

-558 SGAAT
+558 SGTAT
-563 LKDGSGTLAE
+563 LKDGTSTLAE
-573 KEQAAV
+573 KEQSAV

-598 LSEGTGKLANGTDQL
+598 LTEGTEKLASGTDQL
-613 HSGASEL
+613 NSGASEL
-620 KEGTSSLQSG
+620 KDGTSSLQSG

-637 VPNLSESDQT
+637 VPNLSESEQA

-652 MSNPVTLSHNSLAS
+652 MSNPVTLSHDSLAS

-707 SIRVMLGSWMPFGL
+707 SVRVMLGSWMPFGL
-721 VGVAQATL
+721 VGIAQATL

-745 WLVWLFLCFVALVFT
+745 WLAWLFLCFVALIFT

-769 LSAPGK
+769 LGAPGK
-775 LMALVVLILQLVTGG
+775 LVALVVLILQLVTGG

-795 ETLPEPIRWMHD
+795 ETLPESIRWMHD

-865 EISVS
+865 EITV

>member
-99 VDGVEKGTY
+99 VNGVEKGTY

-131 ADGKTGTIDP
+131 ANGNTGTIDP

-199 ADGASKVNNGTVK
+199 ASGAEKVNTGTVK

-243 GTTQLVDAQKQLAEG
+243 GTTQLVDAQKQLADG
-258 AEKLANGAEKLDSG
+258 ADKLASGAATLDSG
-272 AEKLDSG
+272 AAALNSG
-279 AEKLVDGSTTLK
+279 AAKLVDGSTTLK

-314 SATLAEGTSSLKDGS
+314 SATLAQGTSSLKDGS
-329 ATLARGANSLAE
+329 ATLAQGANSLAE

-348 GLDQSGIRELP
+348 GLDELGIRELP

-400 LAPLVAAGTMT
+400 LAPMVAAGTMT

-439 ESQLAS
+439 ESHLAS
-445 RDAVAA
+445 RSATAA
-451 DVMSKL
+451 DAMSKL

-491 TSVAKGASSLADGAA
+491 TSVAKGASSLAEGAA
-506 RVDDGASSLASGSAA
+506 RVDSGASSLASGAA
-521 LADGNSKIASGASSL
+521 TLADGNAQIASGASSL
-536 ASGSATLAE
+536 ASGAATLAE

-558 SGAAT
+558 SGTAT
-563 LKDGSGTLAE
+563 LKDGTSTLAE
-573 KEQAAV
+573 KEQSAV

-598 LSEGTGKLANGTDQL
+598 LTEGTEKLASGTDQL
-613 HSGASEL
+613 NSGASEL
-620 KEGTSSLQSG
+620 KDGTSSLQSG

-707 SIRVMLGSWMPFGL
+707 SVRVMLGSWMPFGL
-721 VGVAQATL
+721 VGIAQATL

-745 WLVWLFLCFVALVFT
+745 WLAWLFLCFVALIFT

-769 LSAPGK
+769 LGAPGK
-775 LMALVVLILQLVTGG
+775 LVALVVLILQLVTGG

-795 ETLPEPIRWMHD
+795 ETLPESIRWMHD

-832 IMLVLT
+832 IMLVLA

-865 EISVS
+865 EITV

>member
-75 ADVKKN
+75 AEVKKN

-131 ADGKTGTIDP
+131 ANGNTGTIDP
-141 QSAGIEIVTNDA
+141 QSAGIEIITNDA

-199 ADGASKVNNGTVK
+199 ASGAEKVNTGTVK

-243 GTTQLVDAQKQLAEG
+243 GTTQLVDAQKQLADG
-258 AEKLANGAEKLDSG
+258 ADKLASGAATLDSG
-272 AEKLDSG
+272 AATLNSG
-279 AEKLVDGSTTLK
+279 AAKLVDGSTTLK

-314 SATLAEGTSSLKDGS
+314 SATLAQGTSSLKDGS
-329 ATLARGANSLAE
+329 ATLAQGANSLAE

-348 GLDQSGIRELP
+348 GLDESGIRELP

-400 LAPLVAAGTMT
+400 LAPMVAAGTMT

-425 EFKGEVATLNQKAL
+425 EFKDEVATLNQKAL
-439 ESQLAS
+439 ESHLAS
-445 RDAVAA
+445 RSAAAA
-451 DVMSKL
+451 DAMSKL

-478 TLVSGVDALDAAS
+478 TLVSGVDALDEAS
-491 TSVAKGASSLADGAA
+491 TSVAKGASSLAEGAA
-506 RVDDGASSLASGSAA
+506 RVDSGASSLASGAA
-521 LADGNSKIASGASSL
+521 TLADGNAQIASGASSL
-536 ASGSATLAE
+536 ASGAATLAE

-558 SGAAT
+558 SGTAT
-563 LKDGSGTLAE
+563 LKDGASTLAE

-598 LSEGTGKLANGTDQL
+598 LAEGTEKLASGTDQL
-613 HSGASEL
+613 NSGASEL
-620 KEGTSSLQSG
+620 KDGTSSLQSG

-637 VPNLSESDQT
+637 VPNLSESEQA

-707 SIRVMLGSWMPFGL
+707 SVRVMLGSWMPFGL
-721 VGVAQATL
+721 VGIAQATL

-745 WLVWLFLCFVALVFT
+745 WLAWLFLCFVALVFT

-769 LSAPGK
+769 LGAPGK
-775 LMALVVLILQLVTGG
+775 LVALVVLILQLVTGG

-795 ETLPEPIRWMHD
+795 ETLPESIRWMHD

-832 IMLVLT
+832 IMLVLA

-865 EISVS
+865 EITV

>member
-131 ADGKTGTIDP
+131 ANGNTGTIDP

-199 ADGASKVNNGTVK
+199 ASGAEKVNTGTVK

-243 GTTQLVDAQKQLAEG
+243 GTTQLVDAQKQLADG
-258 AEKLANGAEKLDSG
+258 ADKLASGAATLDSG
-272 AEKLDSG
+272 AATLNSG
-279 AEKLVDGSTTLK
+279 AAKLVDGSTTLK

-314 SATLAEGTSSLKDGS
+314 SATLAQGTSSLKDGS
-329 ATLARGANSLAE
+329 ATLAQGANSLAE

-348 GLDQSGIRELP
+348 GLDESGIRELP

-400 LAPLVAAGTMT
+400 LAPMVAAGTMT

-439 ESQLAS
+439 ESHLAS
-445 RDAVAA
+445 RSATAA
-451 DVMSKL
+451 DAMSKL

-491 TSVAKGASSLADGAA
+491 TSVAKGASSLAEGAA
-506 RVDDGASSLASGSAA
+506 RVDSGASSLASGAA
-521 LADGNSKIASGASSL
+521 TLADGNAQIASGASSL

-558 SGAAT
+558 SGTAT
-563 LKDGSGTLAE
+563 LKDGTSTLAE
-573 KEQAAV
+573 KEQSAV

-598 LSEGTGKLANGTDQL
+598 LTEGTEKLASGTDQL
-613 HSGASEL
+613 NSGASEL
-620 KEGTSSLQSG
+620 KDGTSSLQSG

-707 SIRVMLGSWMPFGL
+707 SVRVMLGSWMPFGL
-721 VGVAQATL
+721 VGIAQATL

-745 WLVWLFLCFVALVFT
+745 WLAWLFLCFVALIFT

-769 LSAPGK
+769 LGAPGK
-775 LMALVVLILQLVTGG
+775 LVALVVLILQLVTGG

-795 ETLPEPIRWMHD
+795 ETLPESIRWMHD

-865 EISVS
+865 EITV

>member
-75 ADVKKN
+75 AEVKKN

-124 AAAFKPD
+124 VAAFKPD
-131 ADGKTGTIDP
+131 ANGNTGTIDP

-199 ADGASKVNNGTVK
+199 ASGAEKVNTGTVK

-243 GTTQLVDAQKQLAEG
+243 GTTQLVDAQKQLADG
-258 AEKLANGAEKLDSG
+258 ADKLASGAATLDSG
-272 AEKLDSG
+272 AATLDSG
-279 AEKLVDGSTTLK
+279 AAKLVDGSTTLK

-314 SATLAEGTSSLKDGS
+314 SATLAQGTSSLKDGS
-329 ATLARGANSLAE
+329 ATLAQGANSLAE

-348 GLDQSGIRELP
+348 GLDESGIRELP

-400 LAPLVAAGTMT
+400 LAPMVAAGTMT

-439 ESQLAS
+439 ESHLAS
-445 RDAVAA
+445 RSAAAA
-451 DVMSKL
+451 DAMSKL

-491 TSVAKGASSLADGAA
+491 TSVAKGASSLAEGAA
-506 RVDDGASSLASGSAA
+506 RVDSGASSLASGAA
-521 LADGNSKIASGASSL
+521 TLADGNAQIASGASSL

-558 SGAAT
+558 NGTAT
-563 LKDGSGTLAE
+563 LKDGTSTLAE
-573 KEQAAV
+573 KEQTAV

-598 LSEGTGKLANGTDQL
+598 LTEGTEKLASGTDQL
-613 HSGASEL
+613 NNGASEL
-620 KEGTSSLQSG
+620 KDGTSSLQSG

-637 VPNLSESDQT
+637 VPNLSEAEQA

-652 MSNPVTLSHNSLAS
+652 MSNPVTLSHDSLAS

-707 SIRVMLGSWMPFGL
+707 SVRVMLGSWMPFGL
-721 VGVAQATL
+721 VGIAQATL

-745 WLVWLFLCFVALVFT
+745 WLAWLFLCFVALIFT

-769 LSAPGK
+769 LGAPGK
-775 LMALVVLILQLVTGG
+775 LVALVVLILQLVTGG

-832 IMLVLT
+832 IMLVLA

-865 EISVS
+865 EITV

>member
-124 AAAFKPD
+124 ATAFKPD
-131 ADGKTGTIDP
+131 ANGNTGTIDP

-199 ADGASKVNNGTVK
+199 ASGAEKVNTGTVK

-243 GTTQLVDAQKQLAEG
+243 GTTQLVDAQKQLADG
-258 AEKLANGAEKLDSG
+258 ADKLASGAATLDSG
-272 AEKLDSG
+272 AATLNSG
-279 AEKLVDGSTTLK
+279 AAKLVDGSTTLK

-314 SATLAEGTSSLKDGS
+314 SATLAQGTSSLKDGS
-329 ATLARGANSLAE
+329 ATLAQGANSLAE

-348 GLDQSGIRELP
+348 GLDESGIRELP

-400 LAPLVAAGTMT
+400 LAPMVAAGTMT

-439 ESQLAS
+439 ESHLAS
-445 RDAVAA
+445 RSATAA
-451 DVMSKL
+451 DAMSKL

-491 TSVAKGASSLADGAA
+491 TSVAKGASSLAEGAA
-506 RVDDGASSLASGSAA
+506 RVDSGASSLASGAA
-521 LADGNSKIASGASSL
+521 TLADGNAQIASGASSL

-558 SGAAT
+558 SGTAT
-563 LKDGSGTLAE
+563 LKDGTSTLAE
-573 KEQAAV
+573 KEQSAV

-598 LSEGTGKLANGTDQL
+598 LTEGTEKLASGTDQL
-613 HSGASEL
+613 NSGASEL
-620 KEGTSSLQSG
+620 KDGTSSLQSG

-637 VPNLSESDQT
+637 VPNLSESEQA

-652 MSNPVTLSHNSLAS
+652 MSNPVTLSHDSLAS

-707 SIRVMLGSWMPFGL
+707 SVRVMLGSWMPFGL
-721 VGVAQATL
+721 VGIAQATL

-745 WLVWLFLCFVALVFT
+745 WLAWLFLCFVALIFT

-769 LSAPGK
+769 LGAPGK
-775 LMALVVLILQLVTGG
+775 LVALVVLILQLVTGG

-795 ETLPEPIRWMHD
+795 ETLPESIRWMHD

-865 EISVS
+865 EITV

>member
-99 VDGVEKGTY
+99 VNGVEKGTY

-131 ADGKTGTIDP
+131 ANGNTGTIDP

-199 ADGASKVNNGTVK
+199 ASGAEKVNTGTVK

-243 GTTQLVDAQKQLAEG
+243 GTTQLVDAQKQLADG
-258 AEKLANGAEKLDSG
+258 ADKLASGAATLDSG
-272 AEKLDSG
+272 AAALNSG
-279 AEKLVDGSTTLK
+279 AAKLVDGSTTLK

-314 SATLAEGTSSLKDGS
+314 SATLAQGTSSLKDGS
-329 ATLARGANSLAE
+329 ATLAQGANSLAE

-348 GLDQSGIRELP
+348 GLDESGIRELP

-392 SAQRLRER
+392 STQRLRER
-400 LAPLVAAGTMT
+400 LAPMVAAGTMT

-439 ESQLAS
+439 ESHLAS
-445 RDAVAA
+445 RSATAA
-451 DVMSKL
+451 DAMSKL

-491 TSVAKGASSLADGAA
+491 TSVAKGASSLAEGAA
-506 RVDDGASSLASGSAA
+506 RVDSGASSLASGAA
-521 LADGNSKIASGASSL
+521 TLADGNAQIASGASSL
-536 ASGSATLAE
+536 ASGASSLAE

-558 SGAAT
+558 SGTAT
-563 LKDGSGTLAE
+563 LKDGTSTLAE
-573 KEQAAV
+573 KEQSAV

-598 LSEGTGKLANGTDQL
+598 LTEGTEKLASGTDQL
-613 HSGASEL
+613 NSGASEL
-620 KEGTSSLQSG
+620 KDGTSSLQSG

-707 SIRVMLGSWMPFGL
+707 SVRVMLGSWMPFGL
-721 VGVAQATL
+721 VGIAQATL

-745 WLVWLFLCFVALVFT
+745 WLAWLFLCFVALIFT

-769 LSAPGK
+769 LGAPGK
-775 LMALVVLILQLVTGG
+775 LVALVVLILQLVTGG

-832 IMLVLT
+832 IMLVLA

-865 EISVS
+865 EITV

>member
-81 LLDAGTFD
+81 LLDADTFD

-124 AAAFKPD
+124 ASAFKPD
-131 ADGKTGTIDP
+131 ANGNTGTIDP

-199 ADGASKVNNGTVK
+199 ASGAEKVNTGTVK

-243 GTTQLVDAQKQLAEG
+243 GTTQLVDAQKQLADG
-258 AEKLANGAEKLDSG
+258 ADKLASGAATLDSG
-272 AEKLDSG
+272 AATLNSG
-279 AEKLVDGSTTLK
+279 AAKLVDGSTTLK

-314 SATLAEGTSSLKDGS
+314 SATLAQGTSSLKDGS
-329 ATLARGANSLAE
+329 ATLAQGANSLAE

-348 GLDQSGIRELP
+348 GLDESGIRELP

-400 LAPLVAAGTMT
+400 LAPMVAAGTMT

-439 ESQLAS
+439 ESHLAS
-445 RDAVAA
+445 RSATAA
-451 DVMSKL
+451 DAMSKL

-465 VADGSSSSAAKIQ
+465 IADGSSSSAAKIQ

-491 TSVAKGASSLADGAA
+491 TSVAKGASSLAEGAA
-506 RVDDGASSLASGSAA
+506 RVDSGASSLASGAA
-521 LADGNSKIASGASSL
+521 TLADGNAQIASGASSL
-536 ASGSATLAE
+536 ASGASSLAE

-558 SGAAT
+558 SGTAT
-563 LKDGSGTLAE
+563 LKDGTSTLAE
-573 KEQAAV
+573 KEQSAV

-598 LSEGTGKLANGTDQL
+598 LTEGTEKLASGTDQL
-613 HSGASEL
+613 NSGASEL
-620 KEGTSSLQSG
+620 KDGTSSLQSG

-707 SIRVMLGSWMPFGL
+707 SVRVMLGSWMPFGL
-721 VGVAQATL
+721 VGIAQATL

-745 WLVWLFLCFVALVFT
+745 WLAWLFLCFVALVFT

-769 LSAPGK
+769 LGAPGK
-775 LMALVVLILQLVTGG
+775 LVALVVLILQLVTGG

-795 ETLPEPIRWMHD
+795 ETLPESIRWMHD

-819 RLSYGVNESSLWG
+819 RLSYGVNESSLGG
-832 IMLVLT
+832 IMLVLA

-865 EISVS
+865 EITV

>member
-99 VDGVEKGTY
+99 VNGVEKGTY

-131 ADGKTGTIDP
+131 ANGNTGTIDP

-199 ADGASKVNNGTVK
+199 ASGAEKVNTGTVK

-243 GTTQLVDAQKQLAEG
+243 GTTQLVDAQKQLADG
-258 AEKLANGAEKLDSG
+258 ADKLASGAATLDSG
-272 AEKLDSG
+272 AATLNSG
-279 AEKLVDGSTTLK
+279 AAKLVDGSTTLK

-314 SATLAEGTSSLKDGS
+314 SATLAQGTSSLKDGS
-329 ATLARGANSLAE
+329 ATLAQGANSLAE

-348 GLDQSGIRELP
+348 GLDESGIRELP

-400 LAPLVAAGTMT
+400 LAPMVAAGTMT

-439 ESQLAS
+439 ESHLAS
-445 RDAVAA
+445 RSATAA
-451 DVMSKL
+451 DAMSKL

-465 VADGSSSSAAKIQ
+465 IADGSSSSAAKIQ

-491 TSVAKGASSLADGAA
+491 TSVAKGASSLAEGAA
-506 RVDDGASSLASGSAA
+506 RVDSGASSLASGAA
-521 LADGNSKIASGASSL
+521 TLADGNAQIASGASSL
-536 ASGSATLAE
+536 ASGASSLAE

-558 SGAAT
+558 SGTAT
-563 LKDGSGTLAE
+563 LKDGTSTLAE
-573 KEQAAV
+573 KEQSAV

-598 LSEGTGKLANGTDQL
+598 LTEGTEKLASGTDQL
-613 HSGASEL
+613 NSGASEL
-620 KEGTSSLQSG
+620 KDGTSSLQSG

-707 SIRVMLGSWMPFGL
+707 SVRVMLGSWMPFGL
-721 VGVAQATL
+721 VGIAQATL

-745 WLVWLFLCFVALVFT
+745 WLAWLFLCFVALIFT

-769 LSAPGK
+769 LGAPGK
-775 LMALVVLILQLVTGG
+775 LVALVVLILQLVTGG

-795 ETLPEPIRWMHD
+795 ETLPESIRWMHD

-865 EISVS
+865 EITV

>member
-75 ADVKKN
+75 AEVKKN

-131 ADGKTGTIDP
+131 ANGNTGTIDP
-141 QSAGIEIVTNDA
+141 QSAGIEIITNDA

-199 ADGASKVNNGTVK
+199 ASGAEKVNTGTVK

-243 GTTQLVDAQKQLAEG
+243 GTTRLADAQKQLADG
-258 AEKLANGAEKLDSG
+258 ADKLASGAATLDSG
-272 AEKLDSG
+272 AATLDSG
-279 AEKLVDGSTTLK
+279 AAKLVDGSTTLK

-314 SATLAEGTSSLKDGS
+314 SATLAQGTSSLKDGS
-329 ATLARGANSLAE
+329 AALAQGANSLAE
-341 GTHKLRQ
+341 GVHKLRQ
-348 GLDQSGIRELP
+348 GLDESGIRELP

-400 LAPLVAAGTMT
+400 LAPMVAAGTMT

-439 ESQLAS
+439 ESHLAS
-445 RDAVAA
+445 RSAAAA
-451 DVMSKL
+451 DAMSKL

-478 TLVSGVDALDAAS
+478 TLVSGVDALDEAS
-491 TSVAKGASSLADGAA
+491 TSVAKGASSLAEGAA
-506 RVDDGASSLASGSAA
+506 RVDSGASSLASGAA
-521 LADGNSKIASGASSL
+521 TLADGNAQIASGASSL
-536 ASGSATLAE
+536 ASGAATLAE

-558 SGAAT
+558 SGTAT
-563 LKDGSGTLAE
+563 LKDGTSTLAE

-598 LSEGTGKLANGTDQL
+598 LAEGTEKLASGTDQL
-613 HSGASEL
+613 NSGASEL
-620 KEGTSSLQSG
+620 KDGTSSLQSG

-637 VPNLSESDQT
+637 VPNLSESEQA

-652 MSNPVTLSHNSLAS
+652 MSNPVTLSHDSLAS

-707 SIRVMLGSWMPFGL
+707 SVRVMLGSWMPFGL
-721 VGVAQATL
+721 VGIAQATL

-745 WLVWLFLCFVALVFT
+745 WLAWLFLCFVALVFT

-769 LSAPGK
+769 LGAPGK
-775 LMALVVLILQLVTGG
+775 LVALVVLILQLVTGG

-795 ETLPEPIRWMHD
+795 ETLPESIRWMHD

-819 RLSYGVNESSLWG
+819 RLSYGVNESSLGG
-832 IMLVLT
+832 IMLVLA

-865 EISVS
+865 EITV

>member
-20 PVLVLIAMSCIPLL
+20 PILVLIAMSCIPLL

-131 ADGKTGTIDP
+131 ANGNTGTIDP

-199 ADGASKVNNGTVK
+199 ASGAEKVNTGTVK

-243 GTTQLVDAQKQLAEG
+243 GTTQLVDAQKQLADG
-258 AEKLANGAEKLDSG
+258 ADKLASGAATLDSG
-272 AEKLDSG
+272 AATLNSG
-279 AEKLVDGSTTLK
+279 AAKLVDGSTTLK

-314 SATLAEGTSSLKDGS
+314 SATLAQGTSSLKDGS
-329 ATLARGANSLAE
+329 ATLAQGANSLAE

-348 GLDQSGIRELP
+348 GLDESGIRELP

-400 LAPLVAAGTMT
+400 LAPMVAAGTMT

-439 ESQLAS
+439 ESHLAS
-445 RDAVAA
+445 RSATAA
-451 DVMSKL
+451 DAMSKL

-491 TSVAKGASSLADGAA
+491 TSVAKGASSLAEGAA
-506 RVDDGASSLASGSAA
+506 RVDSGASSLASGAA
-521 LADGNSKIASGASSL
+521 TLADGNAQIASGASSL
-536 ASGSATLAE
+536 ASGASSLAE

-558 SGAAT
+558 SGTAT
-563 LKDGSGTLAE
+563 LKDGTSTLAE
-573 KEQAAV
+573 KEQSAV

-598 LSEGTGKLANGTDQL
+598 LTEGTEKLASGTDQL
-613 HSGASEL
+613 NSGASEL
-620 KEGTSSLQSG
+620 KDGTSSLQSG

-652 MSNPVTLSHNSLAS
+652 MSNPVTLSHDSLAS

-707 SIRVMLGSWMPFGL
+707 SVRVMLGSWMPFGL
-721 VGVAQATL
+721 VGIAQATL
-729 MFVVIKF
+729 MFVVVKF

-745 WLVWLFLCFVALVFT
+745 WLAWLFLCFVALIFT

-769 LSAPGK
+769 LGAPGK
-775 LMALVVLILQLVTGG
+775 LVALVVLILQLVTGG

-795 ETLPEPIRWMHD
+795 ETLPESIRWMHD

-865 EISVS
+865 EITV

>member
-451 DVMSKL
+451 DIMSKL

-832 IMLVLT
+832 IMLVLA

-865 EISVS
+865 EITV

>member
-99 VDGVEKGTY
+99 VNGVEKGTY

-131 ADGKTGTIDP
+131 ANGNTGTIDP

-199 ADGASKVNNGTVK
+199 ASGAEKVNTGTVK

-243 GTTQLVDAQKQLAEG
+243 GTTQLVDAQKQLADG
-258 AEKLANGAEKLDSG
+258 ADKLASGAATLDSG
-272 AEKLDSG
+272 AATLNSG
-279 AEKLVDGSTTLK
+279 AAKLVDGSTTLK

-314 SATLAEGTSSLKDGS
+314 SATLAQGTSSLKDGS
-329 ATLARGANSLAE
+329 ATLAQGANSLAE

-348 GLDQSGIRELP
+348 GLDESGIRELP

-400 LAPLVAAGTMT
+400 LAPMVAAGTMT

-425 EFKGEVATLNQKAL
+425 EFKDEVATLNQKAL
-439 ESQLAS
+439 ESHLAS
-445 RDAVAA
+445 RSATAA
-451 DVMSKL
+451 DAMSKL

-491 TSVAKGASSLADGAA
+491 TSVAKGASSLAEGAA
-506 RVDDGASSLASGSAA
+506 RVDSGASSLASGAA
-521 LADGNSKIASGASSL
+521 TLADGNAQIASGASSL
-536 ASGSATLAE
+536 ASGAATLAE

-558 SGAAT
+558 SGTAT
-563 LKDGSGTLAE
+563 LKDGTSTLAE
-573 KEQAAV
+573 KEQSAV

-598 LSEGTGKLANGTDQL
+598 LTEGTEKLASGTDQL
-613 HSGASEL
+613 NSGASEL
-620 KEGTSSLQSG
+620 KDGTSSLQSG

-637 VPNLSESDQT
+637 VPNLSESEQT

-707 SIRVMLGSWMPFGL
+707 SVRVMLGSWMPFGL
-721 VGVAQATL
+721 VGIAQATL

-745 WLVWLFLCFVALVFT
+745 WLAWLFLCFVALIFT

-769 LSAPGK
+769 LGAPGK
-775 LMALVVLILQLVTGG
+775 LVALVVLILQLVTGG

-795 ETLPEPIRWMHD
+795 ETLPESIRWMHD

-865 EISVS
+865 EITV